1 MASVLVIDDGELQDI
16 RALLQEFEAEYVHLQ
31 GRDIPEEIEDPRT
44 LLVTTARRAVCL
56 RYKRGA
62 LRPRPPVRIAVCT
75 GSSKTQ
81 RSILKRAGFDYLVRR
96 PVHPAALR
104 LLLLR
109 ALYHGKEKRH
119 STRFAFGQVVTF
131 RMGFRRRKAMLAE
144 LSAYGGRLLTRHHLT
159 PGTQLSIQLPREVA
173 GGRPLDLRC
182 SVVRVEQG
190 DREHA
195 EEGELSVG
203 LRFDE
208 LDEDAKGR
216 LRTLLVELFWGP
228 AMLPDSGVALQR
240 AGASPEVSEDIDPE
254 AEQATD
260 EEDQPTP
267 ASTEAGAVEPD
278 ETAVAGPESEGVKE
292 QEGSDS
298 DPEHSPRRRHPRL
311 AFDREVIAMCPEAT
325 RVLVGRDLSR
335 GGMRVEPHPK
345 LTIGN
350 RVRVA
355 LYADAGDD
363 PFVMEARVVR
373 DDGELGLALRFDW
386 MDPDAERQ
394 LDELLEALPS
404 IQSLEPGDTVPVVLT
419 ELVPD
424 LEESDD
430 S

>member
-1 MASVLVIDDGELQDI
+1 MTSILVIDDGELQDV
-16 RALLQEFEAEYVHLQ
+16 RALLQEFEAEFVHLQ
-31 GRDIPEEIEDPRT
+31 GRDIPEEIEDPRK

-119 STRFAFGQVVTF
+119 STRFAFGQIVTF

-144 LSAYGGRLLTRHHLT
+144 ISAYGGRLLTRHRLA
-159 PGTQLSIQLPREVA
+159 PGTQLSIQLSREAA
-173 GGRPLDLRC
+173 GGKPLELRC
-182 SVVRVEQG
+182 RVVRVEQG
-190 DREHA
+190 DQEHA
-195 EEGELSVG
+195 AEGELSVG
-203 LRFDE
+203 V
-208 LDEDAKGR
+208 R
-216 LRTLLVELFWGP
+216 LRSLLVELYWGP
-228 AMLPDSGVALQR
+228 AMLPDEATEPHPSAISPDV
-240 AGASPEVSEDIDPE
+240 ASPVQPE
-254 AEQATD
+254 RDERETD
-260 EEDQPTP
+260 ERERDERTALPEQP
-267 ASTEAGAVEPD
+267 ASVSTDFGAR
-278 ETAVAGPESEGVKE
+278 ESEAPPVGGHETGGAEKH
-292 QEGSDS
+292 DDAPT

-325 RVLVGRDLSR
+325 RVLMGRDLSR
-335 GGMRVEPHPK
+335 GGIRVEPHPK
-345 LTIGN
+345 LGIGN

-363 PFVMEARVVR
+363 PFVVEARIVR

-386 MDPDAERQ
+386 MDADAERQ
-394 LDELLEALPS
+394 LDQLLEALPS
-404 IQSLEPGDTVPVVLT
+404 IQSLEPSDTVPIVLT
-419 ELVPD
+419 ELVPE
-424 LEESDD
+424 LEESDGD
-430 S
+430 